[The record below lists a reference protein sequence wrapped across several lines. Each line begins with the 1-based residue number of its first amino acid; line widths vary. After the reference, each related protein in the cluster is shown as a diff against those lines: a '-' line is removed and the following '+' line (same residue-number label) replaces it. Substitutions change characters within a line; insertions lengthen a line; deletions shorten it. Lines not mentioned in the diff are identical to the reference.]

1 MVAKDMGFFVVL
13 FTQRKSQLENPEFSA
28 ADQIYYAENLLDETK
43 VLKELRLMQQSQ
55 KEICA
60 ILSFIDPFVSYAAR
74 LSDIL
79 GLKTMSVKAL
89 AIMEN
94 KIKIRNQLKELSSS
108 PFYAVFDPEIP
119 QEPLIEKYQRFLPL
133 ILKPPASNGSKDVS
147 LVNTRQELE
156 EVLVSLRRKYPG
168 TPILAEEYLDG
179 PQYLIEVL
187 VKNGEIYPIGVIEQE
202 LAEEEAF
209 IVIGYKYPAVLEDT
223 PFHKLLEAVE
233 AIIKQL
239 GLKEGSCHLEMR
251 YVHGEWKLIE
261 INPRMSGGAMNI
273 IIQSGT
279 GINLIREIINLHADQ
294 PLQLIKTQKS
304 HVYAR
309 YLTIDAYGKLLAVIG
324 EDTAREIDG
333 VVYVY
338 VKPLEGRILTSPYS
352 MGNRYACIIAAADSP
367 DEAKEIAITAAKEIK
382 FYIEAF

>member
-43 VLKELRLMQQSQ
+43 VLKKLRLMQQSQ

-209 IVIGYKYPAVLEDT
+209 IVVGYKYPAGLEDL
-223 PFHKLLEAVE
+223 PYRKLLETVE